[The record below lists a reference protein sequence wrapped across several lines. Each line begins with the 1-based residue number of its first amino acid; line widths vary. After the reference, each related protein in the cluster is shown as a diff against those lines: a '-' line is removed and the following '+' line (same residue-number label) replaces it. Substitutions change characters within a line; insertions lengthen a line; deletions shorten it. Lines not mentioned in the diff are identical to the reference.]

1 MKDLTP
7 ISNRPSMPSRI
18 MVVGRPLKGSAW
30 RSIMTQFKLV
40 LTAVRMTLL
49 FLFVFSTVP
58 GAAETGSLPGRE
70 NDYCGQKEP
79 GSSPQPFA
87 EGVVSTPGIEYSAT
101 FSPDIGE
108 FYFTRLGPQ
117 YQAAI
122 MVMKKE
128 DRRWTI
134 PKAASFSGVYNEG
147 SPFVSPDGSRLFFS
161 SQRPQEGSQTS
172 KKDFDIWMVEKNGAA
187 WGSPQSIGSAVNT
200 GKDEMSPSVAADG
213 DLYFHG
219 DYGAGNDIY
228 CATFE
233 NGRYAMPVRLGNA
246 INTDHAEADAFTA
259 PDESYILFSSW
270 DREGGY
276 GSGDIYVS
284 FRNKDGSWEEAKNL
298 GPEINSPAEENWP
311 SVSPDGKF
319 IFFTSTKRNGLP
331 DIYWVESS
339 ILHRLLGRSR

>member
-1 MKDLTP
+1 MQA
-7 ISNRPSMPSRI
+7 PSPNSLRI
-18 MVVGRPLKGSAW
+18 MVVGRPLKGNAW
-30 RSIMTQFKLV
+30 RSIMTQVKLV
-40 LTAVRMTLL
+40 LAAVRMTLP
-49 FLFVFSTVP
+49 FLFALSTVP
-58 GAAETGSLPGRE
+58 GVAETGTLPGRE

-79 GSSPQPFA
+79 GSSPQLFA
-87 EGVVSTPGIEYSAT
+87 AGVVSTPGIEYSTT
-101 FSPDIGE
+101 FSPDIRE

-122 MVMKKE
+122 MVMKK
-128 DRRWTI
+128 DDTQWSL
-134 PKAASFSGVYNEG
+134 PKVASFSGEYNEG
-147 SPFVSPDGSRLFFS
+147 SPFVSPDGNRLFFS
-161 SQRPQEGSQTS
+161 SQRPKAGSQIPP
-172 KKDFDIWMVEKNGAA
+172 KDFDIWMVEKIGAT
-187 WGSPQSIGSAVNT
+187 WGNPQNIGSAVNT
-200 GKDEMSPSVAADG
+200 EKDEMTPSAAANG
-213 DLYFHG
+213 NLYFHG

-228 CATFE
+228 CAKFE
-233 NGRYAMPVRLGNA
+233 NGRYAKPVRLGNA
-246 INTDHAEADAFTA
+246 INTDHVEADAFAA

-270 DREGGY
+270 DREGGF